1 MKTMRRLFLAG
12 SLLLATAAPVL
23 AQAED
28 ARNFTFYVQ
37 QAWPRQTTTNNQIKQ
52 INQTFGTNFE
62 DWSDIANLSIGA
74 QQLWRV
80 SPYWKVG
87 VELDYS
93 SGSIDGNGQVQTEAG
108 PATLSF
114 KQEYSVYADLYAIA
128 QFFPRPEWQTVRP
141 FLFGGVGVA
150 YESDTTTLK
159 LHNQFIDSG
168 LRVENSGWFPTY
180 TAGIAAD
187 VPFSAKSPWYVEVG
201 VAYVWARMTNQVAA
215 TGDLAPSP
223 KVTADSD
230 LTGPNWWLGVGRSF

>member
-1 MKTMRRLFLAG
+1 MKSTTWTLLVG
-12 SLLLATAAPVL
+12 SLLLAAAPPVL
-23 AQAED
+23 AQAQD
-28 ARNFTFYVQ
+28 ARNFTFYIQ
-37 QAWPRQTTTNNQIKQ
+37 QSWPKQTTTNNQIKQ
-52 INQTFGTNFE
+52 INQTFGTDFE
-62 DWSDIANLSIGA
+62 DWSDVANLSIGA

-93 SGSIDGNGQVQTEAG
+93 RGSINGSGQVQTEAG

-114 KQEYSVYADLYAIA
+114 KQEYNIYTDLYALA
-128 QFFPRPEWQTVRP
+128 QFIPWPEWKKVRP
-141 FLFGGVGVA
+141 FLFAGIGIA

-159 LHNQFIDSG
+159 LRNQVIDSG

-187 VPFSAKSPWYVEVG
+187 VPFSSKSPWYVEVG

-215 TGDLAPSP
+215 SGDLAPSP
-223 KVTADSD
+223 TVTADSD